1 MTQAADTR
9 NRTLVLGDRTRLE
22 AALAAWI
29 AAVKHDDSLRE
40 VVVATGSNLACGHL
54 SRVVARQLGAHA
66 AVRFVS
72 IHALAPTLAAESLE
86 RDGLRLLSP
95 LLRERLVAALIARRA
110 TEAWYFAPVA
120 RTPGLS
126 RALLRTIDDL
136 RHAGVP
142 VDALATLQSRK
153 GTDLKALYGDYV
165 AALRRRR
172 LVDDSGLYEL
182 AAQAAARGAP
192 PVGAGVAVALFGLYD
207 LPAMQAGL
215 VKALAAGRTF
225 AAFLPWTDG
234 VRPYAAPARAFLES
248 LGLEPDEPAAR
259 GELAPPDG
267 LAVRGESAP
276 PDGPAASDELAA
288 RGDPAAPVGAQLS
301 LDVMSTG
308 TGAAPPEPADAVS
321 VTAATAVA
329 VPPSGMVPAGC
340 ELRIVSVADD
350 VAQRRAVVATLLD
363 AAARGIAFYE
373 MAVVA
378 ADRASRD
385 RLAGA
390 ARAQSIAVAARTA
403 ADDVAA
409 RTCRLLLDCVLP
421 AAGRP
426 LRRDAVIDLA
436 ATAPRLS
443 LAVDAAGLALWDDL
457 SRRARI
463 VADDEWF
470 DRLGRL
476 EYSLGE
482 RRLREAAAAQSAPAA
497 DGGAPAPSGAAA
509 AIAPSGAAAAIA
521 ASSGAPAAAPSAAL
535 SDEPDEVAA
544 AASLREFAGRLR
556 GLRRRLMGARSWRQ
570 ATHFLTEVARE
581 LCGVPAGDPVLAAL
595 AELADVGL
603 VDDGGPRGAFAAV
616 ARRVLSLLETPT
628 TARVGRDGVA
638 VLSPQQLRGLS
649 FRLLVF
655 CDLAEGGFP
664 PRPTPDPV
672 LLDGERQAVAAACSV
687 RLPDSAELPAEH
699 DALFALALGAATERL
714 ELLYPRLDSS
724 TGRPRLPS
732 RALLGLARELAGGP
746 VRFEQLDAPGELG
759 GVVRRVGAGLGEPVD
774 LRDFDLRRLAFA
786 SAPRTK
792 RPAWLAA
799 YAAEVLGAGRTER
812 GAAAA
817 DGRRRAALG
826 PYDGMLSGVN
836 AARAAA
842 AVFAE
847 PLSPSALQSYLSC
860 PFAFYLRYVLG
871 LQVPDD
877 PDETLSIEPV
887 DLGSLAHEILQ
898 GAYAAAVQS
907 GDVSAE
913 RVLAELDQVAGAAFA
928 RAEALGLTGFPLAWR
943 VLSDEL
949 LVDLRHVVAADPCWA
964 EGPPPA
970 RFEWSFGGLSAVGG
984 AVAPTA
990 APELLVGDRVVR
1002 FRGRIDRIDAS
1013 PDERRVRLVDYKT
1026 GRGATEAERVRDGH
1040 DVQLPVYVLALLAAG
1055 EQVPDSLVAE
1065 YRMVRRSSGFRSVP
1079 LDAAADEVRATLA
1092 ATLAV
1097 AVGGIEAG
1105 VFPRWPQRACDYCD
1119 AAASCGADAIAFRRK
1134 RTDPRLRDLLDFK
1147 EPVAADPGGE
1157 P

>member
-1 MTQAADTR
+1 MTQTADTPD
-9 NRTLVLGDRTRLE
+9 RTLVLGDRVRLE
-22 AALAAWI
+22 TALAAWI
-29 AAVKHDDSLRE
+29 AAVKRDDPLRE
-40 VVVATGSNLACGHL
+40 VVVATGSNLACGYL
-54 SRVVARQLGAHA
+54 SRAVARELGAHA

-72 IHALAPTLAAESLE
+72 IHALAPALAGESLE

-95 LLRERLVAALIARRA
+95 LLRERLVAALVARRA
-110 TEAWYFAPVA
+110 DQAWYFAPVA

-142 VDALATLQSRK
+142 VDALAALKSRK
-153 GTDLKALYGDYV
+153 GADLKALYADYV
-165 AALRRRR
+165 AALQRRR
-172 LVDDSGLYEL
+172 LVDDAGLYEL
-182 AAQAAARGAP
+182 AARAAARGVA

-207 LPAMQAGL
+207 LPAMQARL
-215 VKALAAGRTF
+215 VKALAADRTF
-225 AAFLPWTDG
+225 AAFLPWADG
-234 VRPYAAPARAFLES
+234 VRPYAAPARAFLEG
-248 LGLEPDEPAAR
+248 LGLEPGEPAAPAQPERRELR
-259 GELAPPDG
+259 GTAPSPQ
-267 LAVRGESAP
+267 
-276 PDGPAASDELAA
+276 
-288 RGDPAAPVGAQLS
+288 AAPVGAQLS
-301 LDVMSTG
+301 LDVVP
-308 TGAAPPEPADAVS
+308 TGACDSSPTPAAPGPATGAPVAAVTTNG
-321 VTAATAVA
+321 TAATR
-329 VPPSGMVPAGC
+329 VPAAGAIAAGC
-340 ELRIVSVADD
+340 KLRIVSVADD
-350 VAQRRAVVATLLD
+350 AAQRRAVVATLLD
-363 AAARGIAFYE
+363 AAASGIAFYE

-378 ADRASRD
+378 ADRPSRD

-463 VADDEWF
+463 VADDEWS

-476 EYSLGE
+476 EYSLGQ
-482 RRLREAAAAQSAPAA
+482 RRLREAAASQSALAA
-497 DGGAPAPSGAAA
+497 DGGELVAG
-509 AIAPSGAAAAIA
+509 
-521 ASSGAPAAAPSAAL
+521 PAAALAAAPCAASDEAATPSAGV
-535 SDEPDEVAA
+535 DEAAA

-570 ATHFLTEVARE
+570 ATHFFTEAARE
-581 LCGVPAGDPVLAAL
+581 LCGVSPDDPVLVAL
-595 AELADVGL
+595 GELADVGL

-616 ARRVLSLLETPT
+616 ARRALSLLETPT
-628 TARVGRDGVA
+628 TARVGRDGVG

-664 PRPTPDPV
+664 SRPTPDPV
-672 LLDGERQAVAAACSV
+672 LLDGERQAVAVACGA

-746 VRFEQLDAPGELG
+746 VRFEQLDAHGELG
-759 GVVRRVGAGLGEPVD
+759 GVVHRVGAGLGEPVD
-774 LRDFDLRRLAFA
+774 LRDFDLERLARA
-786 SAPRTK
+786 TAPRVT
-792 RPAWLAA
+792 RPAWLGA

-812 GAAAA
+812 AASAA
-817 DGRRRAALG
+817 YGRRRAALG
-826 PYDGMLSGVN
+826 PYDGSLSGAN

-842 AVFAE
+842 AVFAA

-871 LQVPDD
+871 LRVPDD
-877 PDETLSIEPV
+877 PDEALSIEPV

-913 RVLAELDQVAGAAFA
+913 RVLAELDQVAGTAFA
-928 RAEALGLTGFPLAWR
+928 RAEARGLTGFPLAWR
-943 VLSDEL
+943 VQSDEL

-964 EGPPPA
+964 DGLAPA
-970 RFEWSFGGLSAVGG
+970 RFEWSFGGL
-984 AVAPTA
+984 TA
-990 APELLVGDRVVR
+990 AGPAAAAPPELLVGERVVR

-1013 PDERRVRLVDYKT
+1013 PDGRRVRLVDYKT
-1026 GRGATEAERVRDGH
+1026 GRGAAEVQRVRDGH

-1055 EQVPDSLVAE
+1055 ERVPDSLVAE

-1079 LDAAADEVRATLA
+1079 LDAADDDVRSTLA

-1097 AVGGIEAG
+1097 AVGGIDAG
-1105 VFPRWPQRACDYCD
+1105 LFPRWPQRACDYCD
-1119 AAASCGADAIAFRRK
+1119 ASASCGADAIAFRRK
-1134 RTDPRLRDLLDFK
+1134 RADPRLHDLLDFK
-1147 EPVAADPGGE
+1147 EPVAAGPQDDS
-1157 P
+1157 